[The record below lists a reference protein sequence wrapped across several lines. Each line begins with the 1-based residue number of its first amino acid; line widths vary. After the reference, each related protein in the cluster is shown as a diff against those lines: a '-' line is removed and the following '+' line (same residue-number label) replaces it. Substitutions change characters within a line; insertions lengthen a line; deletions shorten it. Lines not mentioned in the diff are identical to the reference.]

1 MFGDSGH
8 LRHSAVLRTLPLRS
22 LNSCG
27 SLRSPKCY
35 RQTYISP
42 GYYLT
47 IIGGGTSHTRQ
58 PLSEMPKT
66 AKLKTR
72 RNENYA

>member
-8 LRHSAVLRTLPLRS
+8 SALLRTSSHRS

-47 IIGGGTSHTRQ
+47 IIGGGPSHTCQ
-58 PLSEMPKT
+58 PLSEMPKP
-66 AKLKTR
+66 AKLKIR
-72 RNENYA
+72 RNEKHA